1 VKVEILLEAEDE
13 LNASVAYYEEIQ
25 AGLGIRLKEQ
35 ARAAIRWIAKN
46 PEVPRRRSKGYR
58 RVNLKVFQHYIAYF
72 I

>member
-35 ARAAIRWIAKN
+35 ARAAIRWKPKTRKCRAAGPKAIVA
-46 PEVPRRRSKGYR
+46 
-58 RVNLKVFQHYIAYF
+58 
-72 I
+72 